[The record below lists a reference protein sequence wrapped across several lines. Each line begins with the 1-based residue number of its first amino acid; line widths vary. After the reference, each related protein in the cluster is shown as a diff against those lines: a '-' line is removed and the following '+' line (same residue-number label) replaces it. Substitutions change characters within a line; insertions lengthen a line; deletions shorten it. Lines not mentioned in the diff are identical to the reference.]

1 MLFRKKIDRYCTY
14 CQFAGK
20 IDDETM
26 VCQFCGIVPSDHRCR
41 RFRYDPLRRIPGRPA
56 AQAHPRRRRFFAVSL
71 ADSDAPSRFTVG
83 ADDSVRPVCPPAPT
97 NCAPTEKILT
107 DFLHFFLQTG
117 CKEVRSHVQ

>member
-26 VCQFCGIVPSDHRCR
+26 VCQFCVIVPSDHRCR

-56 AQAHPRRRRFFAVSL
+56 APKHTHDDADFSL
-71 ADSDAPSRFTVG
+71 
-83 ADDSVRPVCPPAPT
+83 
-97 NCAPTEKILT
+97 
-107 DFLHFFLQTG
+107 
-117 CKEVRSHVQ
+117 

>member
-41 RFRYDPLRRIPGRPA
+41 RFQKRVA
-56 AQAHPRRRRFFAVSL
+56 EMAHDELGFGVVGGHLVQGQGVAV
-71 ADSDAPSRFTVG
+71 F
-83 ADDSVRPVCPPAPT
+83 
-97 NCAPTEKILT
+97 
-107 DFLHFFLQTG
+107 
-117 CKEVRSHVQ
+117 

>member
-41 RFRYDPLRRIPGRPA
+41 RFRYDPLRRIPTTTRIFRCNLCTSMADAPEGKCPSG
-56 AQAHPRRRRFFAVSL
+56 AVSCIYKNSGQCYTIQI
-71 ADSDAPSRFTVG
+71 D
-83 ADDSVRPVCPPAPT
+83 
-97 NCAPTEKILT
+97 
-107 DFLHFFLQTG
+107 
-117 CKEVRSHVQ
+117 

>member
-41 RFRYDPLRRIPGRPA
+41 RFRYYQG
-56 AQAHPRRRRFFAVSL
+56 
-71 ADSDAPSRFTVG
+71 
-83 ADDSVRPVCPPAPT
+83 
-97 NCAPTEKILT
+97 
-107 DFLHFFLQTG
+107 DFLSSFTTYGYLRKTG
-117 CKEVRSHVQ
+117 QILSHIQHNSRRVYCSFGRFGSSHHLF